1 MKTRGATRSD
11 VGPDVL
17 DQLQGSLT
25 VSTIMTPRDD
35 LETCRRDETAR
46 SVMARNEED
55 YSFFPVVDDTERK
68 RFLGLYRA
76 ERWFR
81 DEAPDDS
88 IREEFELLSEDHV
101 IGADASIIE
110 FVTTADERP
119 ARLVVSGDEVTGL
132 VTLSD
137 LQRLPVRA
145 AIFALITS
153 LELAMSERI
162 EAEWPDDSTDWLELL
177 SPDRRENVEDKIT
190 TAKREDGY
198 VSAIVL
204 TQISDKATILRKQK
218 LVSGSGKQLK
228 RDFKAIRKLRDK
240 VAHASYYAETPKA
253 AYEVCE
259 VVRRIGQIHGE
270 IRESTSS
277 AKSASVDPSSP
288 KDSLRT
294 PYSAISQPQA

>member
-1 MKTRGATRSD
+1 MPRLGPKVPARAENGEGSMNTRWAAGSK
-11 VGPDVL
+11 VGRDVL
-17 DQLQGSLT
+17 EPLRRSLT
-25 VSTIMTPRDD
+25 VNMIMTPRAD

-55 YSFFPVVDDTERK
+55 YSFLPVVDDTERK

-204 TQISDKATILRKQK
+204 TEISDKARKQK

-240 VAHASYYAETPKA
+240 VAHANYYAETRDTA
-253 AYEVCE
+253 CQVCE
-259 VVRRIGQIHGE
+259 VVRKIHE
-270 IRESTSS
+270 IQEDLLTGIE
-277 AKSASVDPSSP
+277 D
-288 KDSLRT
+288 
-294 PYSAISQPQA
+294 Q